1 MDDVFE
7 LSLNVS
13 KKAFKGARVFFRVLE
28 LHSAALEFKPWIY
41 VIYWKMNVL
50 TAAVDTWYVKEVQII
65 LQYLVN

>member
-13 KKAFKGARVFFRVLE
+13 KKAFKGARVFFR
-28 LHSAALEFKPWIY
+28 EFKPWIY

-50 TAAVDTWYVKEVQII
+50 TAAVDTWYVKEVQTI